1 MKKTIFLSLPLISVM
16 LFTGCRKKVT
26 PADLGEVLP
35 LAVASLEKSL
45 EQDAIGAT
53 LTGSMDMNLYQKM
66 INYDSNWN
74 FSSFGEITEQ
84 MRMTN
89 LKMTAAMKQMNG
101 FMRDVT
107 GSGNISSKVEL
118 DINTNDINPEYTSI
132 QPAKFNGTI
141 QGNAYLQNN
150 IMYLDHNEDF
160 AGLVNTFILL
170 NTGTNGTD
178 SSKYKYYLPLPIEGN
193 PSLTY
198 DIIMPWFDDI
208 KTSIYDAIKNIPAEV
223 EQTFTAV
230 KYSKT
235 RYGLTMAANI
245 FDLYKN
251 FGLNTMFG
259 SGDQATGQVKI
270 NFDTTKGI
278 EDITYQYDIDYQV
291 TVGEQYAD
299 YQDIIEQMRGHL
311 NEPAVSSKGNVDMKI
326 SFSYGSKVRVST
338 LKDTSTY
345 NTPFPTGGSG
355 GSAQPGVIEIST
367 DDFINYF
374 QKMDDNNVVPKVAF
388 YDGYYD
394 GSDSGYSESFI
405 VYNGDYSNLTDDQ
418 SYLTLFPREFSN
430 RDVLIQMLETDTTTS
445 YRCYMGGDSF
455 ELEANQ
461 VGGDGYIEFSFN
473 QKGHVTRFYLVSEGY
488 KLNVNVSY
496 AY

>member
-16 LFTGCRKKVT
+16 LFTGCRKKGT
-26 PADLGEVLP
+26 PAELGEVLP
-35 LAVASLEKSL
+35 LAVTSLEKSL

-53 LTGSMDMNLYQKM
+53 LTGSMDINLYQKT

-74 FSSFGEITEQ
+74 FSSFGEIAER

-101 FMRDVT
+101 YMRDVT

-118 DINTNDINPEYTSI
+118 DVNTNYINPEYTSI

-160 AGLVNTFILL
+160 AGLVNTYIFM
-170 NTGTNGTD
+170 NTGTCGTD

-193 PSLTY
+193 PSFTY

-208 KTSIYDAIKNIPAEV
+208 KTSIYDAIKNMPAEV

-270 NFDTTKGI
+270 NFDTSKGI

-299 YQDIIEQMRGHL
+299 YQDIIEQMRGRL
-311 NEPAVSSKGNVDMKI
+311 DEPAVSSKGYVDMKI
-326 SFSYGSKVRVST
+326 SFAYGSKVRVNT
-338 LKDTSTY
+338 LKDTSEY
-345 NTPFPTGGSG
+345 NTPLPGGSG

-374 QKMDDNNVVPKVAF
+374 QKMDDNNLVPKVAF

-394 GSDSGYSESFI
+394 GSDSGYSESFS
-405 VYNGDYSNLTDDQ
+405 VYDGDYSNLTDDQ
-418 SYLTLFPREFSN
+418 SYLTLFPRTFSN
-430 RDVLIQMLETDTTTS
+430 RNALIEMLETNTTTN

-461 VGGDGYIEFSFN
+461 VGGDGYFELSFN

-488 KLNVNVSY
+488 KLDVNISY
-496 AY
+496 TY